1 MLPFQ
6 RILWHA
12 SPMDGGLKVFGSVA
26 RTQVMVAT
34 LALRETYPREVAR
47 LTAVPLVTVQR
58 IVDEL
63 ERQGIVVSR
72 LSGNQRRVTVNAEWI
87 AADELRAA
95 ALRLLDVMPDLRAAL
110 DGERR
115 RPRRRGKPRDRSGRD
130 AA

>member
-1 MLPFQ
+1 
-6 RILWHA
+6 
-12 SPMDGGLKVFGSVA
+12 MDGGLKVFGSVA
-26 RTQVMVAT
+26 RTRIMVAT

-72 LSGNQRRVTVNAEWI
+72 LSGNQRRVTVNPEWI
-87 AADELRAA
+87 AADELRAL
-95 ALRLLDVMPDLRAAL
+95 ALRLLDVMPDLRAAI

-115 RPRRRGKPRDRSGRD
+115 RPRRAGKPRDRSGRD

>member
-1 MLPFQ
+1 M
-6 RILWHA
+6 WHA
-12 SPMDGGLKVFGSVA
+12 WAMDGGLKVFGSVA
-26 RTQVMVAT
+26 RTRVMVAT
-34 LALRETYPREVAR
+34 VALRETYPREVAR

-87 AADELRAA
+87 AADELRAL

-110 DGERR
+110 EGERR